1 MLEAVRR
8 VVDPFLANVDAV
20 LGTTYTA
27 LLFGSAARG
36 DYVAGHSD
44 INLMLIVERADPAE
58 LARLA
63 PAFAAW
69 RRTMPVLPLVL
80 TRDEWLHG
88 SDVFPIEICDLRA
101 AHQVLRGPDLVS
113 QVRADPGDLRRALE
127 KEFRGKVLRLRQRY
141 LAQGE
146 RKLGEWAGTTIPAI
160 VVFLR
165 CLLSL
170 VGRPVPADPRTV
182 IENAGALVGFDPAP
196 VLRVL
201 ACRGYPAA
209 RLTGPDFEGYLAAVE
224 RTARFTD
231 ELDLGDQHS

>member
-8 VVDPFLANVDAV
+8 VVDPFLAEVDAV
-20 LGTTYTA
+20 LGATYTA
-27 LLFGSAARG
+27 ILFGSAARG
-36 DYVAGHSD
+36 DYVPGHSD
-44 INLMLIVERADPAE
+44 VNLMLIVERADPAS
-58 LARLA
+58 LARLG
-63 PAFAAW
+63 PAFAHW
-69 RRTMPVLPLVL
+69 RRVMPVLPLVL
-80 TRDEWLHG
+80 SRDEWLHG

-113 QVRADPGDLRRALE
+113 EVRADPADLRRALE
-127 KEFRGKVLRLRQRY
+127 KEFRGKLLRLRQRY
-141 LAQGE
+141 LTHGDK
-146 RKLGEWAGTTIPAI
+146 KLGEWAGTTIPAI

-170 VGRPVPADPRTV
+170 VGGPAPADPRTV

-201 ACRGYPAA
+201 ACRVSSGASLA
-209 RLTGPDFEGYLAAVE
+209 GRDFEAYLDAVD

-231 ELDLGDQHS
+231 QLQLGDQHS